1 MPACWV
7 MTKPGEPMMSKI
19 ILATSIALFALS
31 AASFAQ
37 TADQTGD
44 PSATGG
50 QGGMNTPERVPV
62 ETPQYAVPP
71 GVTTGMAPGVILEPA
86 PMPEGP
92 IKCPSDGKS
101 SQGNV
106 GPGTG
111 CSPY

>member
-1 MPACWV
+1 MR
-7 MTKPGEPMMSKI
+7 KI
-19 ILATSIALFALS
+19 LLAASIALFAAS
-31 AASFAQ
+31 GASFAQ

-62 ETPQYAVPP
+62 EPYEVPP
-71 GVTTGMAPGVILEPA
+71 GVTTGMGPGVIVEPG
-86 PMPEGP
+86 PMRQGPVWEGP
-92 IKCPSDGKS
+92 INSPSDGES

-111 CSPY
+111 YPRY